1 MQKSYIMK
9 KAVFFMTAIM
19 ICGLVSAQPGRVQ
32 QVEPLP
38 EGFKPASTNTFLS
51 LYPGVNPQT
60 RQAVFRVVAPTAHK
74 VQVDLAGKRYDM
86 TKNEKG
92 IWTCVSDPQVVG
104 FHYYSIWIDSVAVMD
119 RNTEAFFGSNWESSG
134 IEIPEGPEG
143 DYYRFNNNIPHG
155 QIRSIYYWSEV
166 NGMERHCNIYV
177 PAEYET
183 NPAKKYP
190 VLYLLHGW
198 GEDEYGWSNQ
208 GHMGNIMDVLIASG
222 KAVPMIVVMDCGDF
236 KANSDVRKPMM
247 SDVTQ
252 VYIKDLIPYI
262 DKTFRTRTDRQNRAM
277 AGLSRGGMQTT
288 TTVFNNMDKFA
299 WMGTFSGF
307 FMGMSMGPRPSG
319 GNTQPPSMSQQIET
333 AFNGVFKDA
342 AAFDKQ
348 INLLFIST
356 GTEERSPKEQVE
368 ALKAHGIKHIVFH
381 ESQGTAHEWLTWRRA
396 LNDFAPRLF
405 K

>member
-1 MQKSYIMK
+1 MK
-9 KAVFFMTAIM
+9 KVFSFAAAILIYCM
-19 ICGLVSAQPGRVQ
+19 AAAQPGMQGQ

-38 EGFKPASTNTFLS
+38 EGFKPSSCNTFLS
-51 LYPGVNPQT
+51 LYPAVNAQT
-60 RQAVFRVVAPTAHK
+60 REAIFRVVAPTARK

-86 TKNEKG
+86 TRNEKG
-92 IWTCVSDPQVVG
+92 VWFCTSDPQVVG
-104 FHYYSIWIDSVAVMD
+104 FHYYSIWIDSVPVMD

-143 DYYRFNNNIPHG
+143 DYYRFNKNIPHG
-155 QIRSIYYWSEV
+155 QIRSVYYWSEV
-166 NGMERHCNIYV
+166 NGMERHCNVYV
-177 PAEYET
+177 PAEYEA
-183 NPAKKYP
+183 NPTKRYP

-198 GEDEYGWSNQ
+198 GEDENGWSNQ
-208 GHMGNIMDVLIASG
+208 GHMGNIMDGLIASG

-236 KANSDVRKPMM
+236 KASPDVRKPMM

-252 VYIKDLIPYI
+252 VYIKDLIPFI

-288 TTVFNNMDKFA
+288 TTVFNNLDKFA
-299 WMGTFSGF
+299 WLGTFSGF

-333 AFNGVFKDA
+333 AFNGVFKDPV
-342 AAFDKQ
+342 AFDKQ